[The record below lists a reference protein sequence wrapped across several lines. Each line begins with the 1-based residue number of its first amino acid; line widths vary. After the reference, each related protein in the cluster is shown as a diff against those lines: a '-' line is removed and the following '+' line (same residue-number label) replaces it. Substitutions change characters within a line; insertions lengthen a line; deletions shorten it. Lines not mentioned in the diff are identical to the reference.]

1 MGWKGMIMF
10 KHLKYYFKFLCKCFL
25 TNVIEVDV
33 PIMEQA
39 TPLQKF
45 LISAVISGNIRKG

>member
-1 MGWKGMIMF
+1 MLQY
-10 KHLKYYFKFLCKCFL
+10 LKW
-25 TNVIEVDV
+25 VIKTIQRYTVDIEV

-45 LISAVISGNIRKG
+45 LISATISGNIRKVS